1 MSTVLINGEC
11 LHQMSKLSDGSVDM
25 ILADLP
31 YGILNKKN
39 KDAQWDSVIPFEKL
53 WKEYERIIKPNGA
66 IVLFGS
72 GMFTAKLMLS
82 NTKLW
87 RYNLIWQ
94 KGGRVTGFLN
104 AKKMPLREHE
114 DIVVFYKQQP
124 TYNPQM
130 VYAPEHKNHT
140 RGKQEKELTNRC
152 YGEMHAVPDLIS
164 DYKYPR
170 SILSF
175 KKPHPAIHPTQK
187 PVELCEWLIKT
198 YTNEGDLVLDNVM
211 GSGTTGIAAA
221 NTGRNFIGIENNE
234 KYFNLAE
241 KRIKEVTDDVFLVI
255 PAQNLEN

>member
-1 MSTVLINGEC
+1 MLIMNKLPDLFFHEDC
-11 LHQMSKLSDGSVDM
+11 LDAMKKLEDESVDM
-25 ILADLP
+25 ILCDLP
-31 YGILNKKN
+31 YGVLNKKN
-39 KDAQWDSVIPFEKL
+39 KDAQWDSIIPFDKL
-53 WKEYERIIKPNGA
+53 WEQYERIIKPNGA

-82 NTKLW
+82 NPKLW

-130 VYAPEHKNHT
+130 VYDPEHKNHS
-140 RGKQEKELTNRC
+140 RGKQLGKQTNRC
-152 YGEMHAVPDLIS
+152 YGSTHPVPDLIT
-164 DYKYPR
+164 DYKYPK
-170 SILSF
+170 SILNF

-198 YTNEGDLVLDNVM
+198 YTNEGDTVLDNTM
-211 GSGTTGIAAA
+211 GSGTTGIAAKR
-221 NTGRNFIGIENNE
+221 TGRRFIGIENNE
-234 KYFNLAE
+234 EYFLMAVSRINDE
-241 KRIKEVTDDVFLVI
+241 K
-255 PAQNLEN
+255 NLEK